1 MLLVHS
7 QQRDS
12 PKNVLLIPVDDLRS
26 ELFGV
31 YEQKYM
37 YTPHLDK
44 LAKESFVFQRAY
56 CQHAVCIPSRNS
68 FLTGKRPDTTKV
80 WAGLDNA
87 HFRITGPNW
96 ISLPEHFKNNA
107 NGYMTLG
114 LGGGKTYHPNHPP
127 PNWDGHYLGLK
138 TYLTI
143 ASSQLNVLMK

>member
-1 MLLVHS
+1 MLLAYS
-7 QQRDS
+7 QQRDT
-12 PKNVLLIPVDDLRS
+12 PKNVLLIPVDDLRP
-26 ELFGV
+26 ELFGA

-80 WAGLDNA
+80 WAGLGNA

-96 ISLPEHFKNNA
+96 IYNISTRYSTSRTMPMA
-107 NGYMTLG
+107 T
-114 LGGGKTYHPNHPP
+114 
-127 PNWDGHYLGLK
+127 
-138 TYLTI
+138 
-143 ASSQLNVLMK
+143 

>member
-1 MLLVHS
+1 MLLAYS

-12 PKNVLLIPVDDLRS
+12 PKNVLLIPVDDLRP
-26 ELFGV
+26 ELFGA

-80 WAGLDNA
+80 WAGLGNA

-96 ISLPEHFKNNA
+96 ISLPEHFKNN
-107 NGYMTLG
+107 GYTT

-127 PNWDGHYLGLK
+127 NWDEPL
-138 TYLTI
+138 
-143 ASSQLNVLMK
+143 SWSQDIPYYSFKSAECPDEVNEE